1 MSYLHI
7 ERAAEKS
14 TVLFLCP
21 FSVKSTDGLAD
32 RLISTQKVKG
42 TILMVQR
49 DSGNHFLCAVGIF
62 AGSVIFSLCGIIVGT
77 KIESL
82 NQYIIWTIPFEIVG
96 FVPVIVYR
104 IGFLWNER
112 IMLLHPGCSVM
123 QLIVGNRERAFF
135 RLSVF
140 VRGW

>member
-1 MSYLHI
+1 
-7 ERAAEKS
+7 
-14 TVLFLCP
+14 
-21 FSVKSTDGLAD
+21 
-32 RLISTQKVKG
+32 
-42 TILMVQR
+42 MVQR

-112 IMLLHPGCSVM
+112 IMDWIC
-123 QLIVGNRERAFF
+123 IY
-135 RLSVF
+135 LSGVSRTSLCW
-140 VRGW
+140 VAH

>member
-1 MSYLHI
+1 M
-7 ERAAEKS
+7 
-14 TVLFLCP
+14 
-21 FSVKSTDGLAD
+21 
-32 RLISTQKVKG
+32 
-42 TILMVQR
+42 
-49 DSGNHFLCAVGIF
+49 
-62 AGSVIFSLCGIIVGT
+62 IFSLCGIIVGT